1 MSICVEF
8 DHGHRKASEFRGAVN
23 CMLKRAK
30 ANLPEPSRPV
40 ISWEYRS
47 NFYT

>member
-8 DHGHRKASEFRGAVN
+8 DHGYRKASEFRGAVN
-23 CMLKRAK
+23 CIRKGVK
-30 ANLPEPSRPV
+30 TNLPEPSRPV

-47 NFYT
+47 NFDT